1 MHIETEKT
9 LYTFITDKPEHNADR
24 YKSIWDLTHTS
35 SPVIADINQRLGGYG
50 FRFRAVP
57 ADMEDGTWMA
67 RIEMEF
73 TCPSGK
79 KSEPFKTFGFLQR
92 WRKTDTPKG
101 GE

>member
-9 LYTFITDKPEHNADR
+9 LYTFITDKPQHNADR
-24 YKSIWDLTHTS
+24 YKSIFDLTETS
-35 SPVIADINQRLGGYG
+35 APVIEDINQRLGGHG

-57 ADMEDGTWMA
+57 IDMKDGTWMA
-67 RIEMEF
+67 RIEMEYA
-73 TCPSGK
+73 CPSGK
-79 KSEPFKTFGFLQR
+79 KIEPFTPFGFLQR